1 MVKERGED
9 GAPLPDGEW
18 ALRLSARPKDFHENG
33 KASPKAFELSNTEKQ
48 DKPRKLSVFAESL
61 TTPKQA
67 WIIAGA
73 KKNHE
78 LVLRLSVD
86 AIRALRPGA
95 DVPNAETL
103 DVVWHHRA
111 DPRPGAEGHA
121 GITGLDG
128 TDRKIRKIYRWK
140 LADIAQAIPLE
151 LQEPLD
157 PD

>member
-1 MVKERGED
+1 MIKKRGED

-18 ALRLSARPKDFHENG
+18 ALRLSARPKDFHETQ
-33 KASPKAFELSNTEKQ
+33 KALPNAFEFSSTERQ
-48 DKPRKLSVFAESL
+48 DKARKVSVFVESL

-73 KKNHE
+73 KQSHE

-103 DVVWHHRA
+103 DVVWHHIA

-128 TDRKIRKIYRWK
+128 TDRKIYRLK
-140 LADIAQAIPLE
+140 LADIAQAIPLD
-151 LQEPLD
+151 LREPLD

>member
-1 MVKERGED
+1 MIKKRGED
-9 GAPLPDGEW
+9 GAPLPDREW
-18 ALRLSARPKDFHENG
+18 ALRLSARPKDFHVNG
-33 KASPKAFELSNTEKQ
+33 RASPKAFELSTTEKQ

-73 KKNHE
+73 REHHE

-103 DVVWHHRA
+103 DVVWHHIA
-111 DPRPGAEGHA
+111 NTRPGAEGHA

-140 LADIAQAIPLE
+140 LADIAQASPLD
-151 LQEPLD
+151 LQEPLE